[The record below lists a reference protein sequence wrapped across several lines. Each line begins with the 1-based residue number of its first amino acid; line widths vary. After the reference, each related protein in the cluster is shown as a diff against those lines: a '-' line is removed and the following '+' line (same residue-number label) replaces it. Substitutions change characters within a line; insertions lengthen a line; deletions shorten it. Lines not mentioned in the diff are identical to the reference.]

1 MTNVS
6 DENMSGGKNYNK
18 IQILTWRISSVL
30 KDTIILA
37 EVRYRDFQEFLSQQS
52 PWKSNYFGLV

>member
-52 PWKSNYFGLV
+52 P